1 MLKINIIAIGKIKEK
16 YIIDGI
22 AEFSKRL
29 SKYINLNIIELQ
41 EEVDNSTAIK
51 KESDKILA
59 YLSKTKSYNIL
70 LDLKG
75 KFIDSIELSNKLFDL
90 TLNYSEISFIIGGSR
105 GVSKEVKEKADYLL
119 AFSKLTFP
127 HQLFRLILLEQIYRA
142 ICISKN
148 IKYHK

>member
-1 MLKINIIAIGKIKEK
+1 MKINIIAIGKIKEK

-105 GVSKEVKEKADYLL
+105 GVSREVKEKADYLL

>member
-75 KFIDSIELSNKLFDL
+75 KFID
-90 TLNYSEISFIIGGSR
+90 YSEISFIIGGSR
-105 GVSKEVKEKADYLL
+105 GVSREVKEKADYLL

>member
-51 KESDKILA
+51 KESDKILV
-59 YLSKTKSYNIL
+59 YLSKIKSYNIL

-105 GVSKEVKEKADYLL
+105 GVSREVKEKADYLL

>member
-105 GVSKEVKEKADYLL
+105 GVSREVKEKADYLL

>member
-59 YLSKTKSYNIL
+59 YLSKIKSYNIL

-105 GVSKEVKEKADYLL
+105 GVSREVKEKADYLL

>member
-90 TLNYSEISFIIGGSR
+90 TLNYCEISFIIGGSR
-105 GVSKEVKEKADYLL
+105 GVSREVKEKVDYLL

>member
-51 KESDKILA
+51 K
-59 YLSKTKSYNIL
+59 N
-70 LDLKG
+70 
-75 KFIDSIELSNKLFDL
+75 L
-90 TLNYSEISFIIGGSR
+90 TRF
-105 GVSKEVKEKADYLL
+105 
-119 AFSKLTFP
+119 
-127 HQLFRLILLEQIYRA
+127 
-142 ICISKN
+142 
-148 IKYHK
+148 

>member
-105 GVSKEVKEKADYLL
+105 GVSREVKDKADYLL

>member
-75 KFIDSIELSNKLFDL
+75 KFINSIELSNKLFDL

-105 GVSKEVKEKADYLL
+105 GVSREVKEKADYLL

>member
-75 KFIDSIELSNKLFDL
+75 NFIDSIELSNKLFDL

-105 GVSKEVKEKADYLL
+105 GVSREVKEKADYLL

>member
-105 GVSKEVKEKADYLL
+105 GVSREVKEKVDYLL